1 MKIDLRKFSKETIDK
16 AIAVCNADDESKLS
30 LLLENLFAGDT
41 AYAKLCMSIMA
52 IAYNKG
58 YVDGVSALTAKRL
71 ESNKEEK
78 GGN

>member
-16 AIAVCNADDESKLS
+16 AIAVCNANDESKLN
-30 LLLENLFAGDT
+30 LLENLFAGDT
-41 AYAKLCMSIMA
+41 AYAKLCMSIMT

>member
-16 AIAVCNADDESKLS
+16 AIAVCNADDESKLI
-30 LLLENLFAGDT
+30 LLANSFSGDI
-41 AYAKLCMSIMA
+41 AYAELCMSIMA

-58 YVDGVSALTAKRL
+58 FVDGVSALTAKRL
-71 ESNKEEK
+71 ESNKEEN